1 MSEKN
6 LISVKVGG
14 TPYTIKTD
22 EPAVNVERAAADV
35 DRRISAH
42 QRDADWLSTEKALA
56 LTAIELADRYLRL
69 KDEVD
74 NVNARYRETSKQLFY
89 LRKETD
95 ELKQQLFLL
104 QSGINEADD
113 LEDEKGAARCYAESA
128 DEDRGYEQQRFDDRD
143 YEQRRFDDCDNRDE
157 HDDRDDGGYGGE
169 AGSFV

>member
-6 LISVKVGG
+6 IVNIQIGG

-35 DRRISAH
+35 DRRIAAH
-42 QRDADWLSTEKALA
+42 RRDAEWLSAEKALA

-89 LRKETD
+89 LQKETD
-95 ELKQQLFLL
+95 ELKQQLFKLK
-104 QSGINEADD
+104 QDGKAKASDD
-113 LEDEKGAARCYAESA
+113 EPG
-128 DEDRGYEQQRFDDRD
+128 
-143 YEQRRFDDCDNRDE
+143 
-157 HDDRDDGGYGGE
+157 DGGNDENGYGYGDE
-169 AGSFV
+169 VSSFV